1 MDPVIMIPGLGSDAT
16 VWERTIDELGPNYR
30 CEVGD
35 TLSDSSLEG
44 MAWRILEGAPA
55 RFALAGVS
63 MGGMIAMTIMRIAPE
78 RVTRL
83 ALFDT
88 NARPDTPEQI
98 ERRRA
103 ANAAMLAAT
112 DLRSVAGPGIAYMVH
127 PDTRH
132 DVRDALAA
140 MAVRVGAAAYIRQN
154 EAVAVRGDLF
164 PVLASVNV
172 PALVAVGANDLMTP
186 AAFSQAIADA
196 LPTAELHIIP
206 DCGHLPPIDKPA
218 ATADLIRRWLLL

>member
-1 MDPVIMIPGLGSDAT
+1 MDPVVMIPGLGSDAT
-16 VWERTIDELGPNYR
+16 VWERTIDELGPDYR
-30 CEVGD
+30 CQVGD

-44 MAWRILEGAPA
+44 MALRVLEGAPS

-63 MGGMIAMTIMRIAPE
+63 MGGMIAMTIMKIASR
-78 RVTRL
+78 RVSRL

-98 ERRRA
+98 SSRRET
-103 ANAAMLAAT
+103 NAAMLAAT
-112 DLRSVAGPGIAYMVH
+112 DLRALAAPGIDYMVH
-127 PDTRH
+127 PNTGA

-140 MAVRVGAAAYIRQN
+140 MAARVGAAAYVRQN
-154 EAVAVRGDLF
+154 EAVAVREDLL

-186 AAFSQAIADA
+186 IAFSQAIADA
-196 LPTAELHIIP
+196 LPKPELHVIP
-206 DCGHLPPIDKPA
+206 ECGHLPPIEKPI
-218 ATADLIRRWLLL
+218 ATADLLRHWLRL